1 MKIKITQPGWET
13 FTGNFGSIEF
23 ADGVSVGEVSQN
35 EASRVAAV
43 VRVETT
49 EGKDPSM
56 AQLII
61 DTYSDPAPLETTIA
75 AADLPKPEVPSYT
88 ADELAAIADKLG
100 IKGLR
105 EIADPLGIKAN
116 SIAELIGRILAVSKP
131 AEPTV
136 TAEAAPEAA
145 EPAAEPAAE

>member
-23 ADGVSVGEVSQN
+23 VDGVSVGEVSQT

-61 DTYSDPAPLETTIA
+61 DTYGTPAPMETTVA
-75 AADLPKPEVPSYT
+75 AADLPQPEAPTYT

-131 AEPTV
+131 AAPAEPV
-136 TAEAAPEAA
+136 EAAPEAA
-145 EPAAEPAAE
+145 APATE